1 MSNELK
7 LGFYLRHKEIKSDGT
22 VPIMGRIT
30 IGRTMVQF
38 SAKCSVAE
46 RLWDTK
52 SARAVG
58 KSKVAT
64 ELNRTLDKISLAI
77 HTHYKELVKRK
88 ASATAT
94 EVKNAF
100 QGIASGQESLLQF
113 CERYYDKLGERVG
126 VTLSY
131 NGRYAYR
138 NLTNNLRQFLKA
150 KYNLSDMPFSALDLS
165 FAENFDFFLRVDKK
179 LKPNSVVSA
188 ISYLKFIIYRAV
200 DEDLLPKNPF
210 ADYYPEGEKLPPKSI
225 TKEELAKI
233 MTTPLDTPSR
243 YLVRDLFLFS
253 VFTGISYIDIKN
265 LTTRHLSQAKDGVWW
280 IHSKR
285 QKTGNEF
292 HVPLLDVP
300 MQIIERYRGT
310 ADGDHL
316 FRVFSGVTMNIQLKK
331 ITKMCGI
338 ERDITYHQ
346 GRHSYASLI
355 TLSQG
360 VPMESVSKML
370 GHSSIKSTHIYAKM
384 SNDKIDN
391 DMRILERQ
399 IKGKYQL
406 ANL

>member
-7 LGFYLRHKEIKSDGT
+7 LGFYLRHKEIKSDGS

-38 SAKCSVAE
+38 GAKCSVAE

-64 ELNRTLDKISLAI
+64 ELNRNLDKISLAI
-77 HTHYKELVKRK
+77 HTHYKELIKRK
-88 ASATAT
+88 ASTTAT

-100 QGIASGQESLLQF
+100 QGIASGQETLLQF

-138 NLTNNLRQFLKA
+138 NL
-150 KYNLSDMPFSALDLS
+150 
-165 FAENFDFFLRVDKK
+165 
-179 LKPNSVVSA
+179 
-188 ISYLKFIIYRAV
+188 
-200 DEDLLPKNPF
+200 
-210 ADYYPEGEKLPPKSI
+210 
-225 TKEELAKI
+225 
-233 MTTPLDTPSR
+233 
-243 YLVRDLFLFS
+243 
-253 VFTGISYIDIKN
+253 
-265 LTTRHLSQAKDGVWW
+265 SQAKDGVWW

-285 QKTGNEF
+285 QKTGSEF

-331 ITKMCGI
+331 ITKICGI
-338 ERDITYHQ
+338 ARDITYHQ
-346 GRHSYASLI
+346 ARHSYASLI
-355 TLSQG
+355 TLS
-360 VPMESVSKML
+360 
-370 GHSSIKSTHIYAKM
+370 
-384 SNDKIDN
+384 
-391 DMRILERQ
+391 
-399 IKGKYQL
+399 
-406 ANL
+406 

>member
-30 IGRTMVQF
+30 IGKTMAQF

-64 ELNRTLDKISLAI
+64 ELNRNLDKISLAI
-77 HTHYKELVKRK
+77 HNHYKELIKRK
-88 ASATAT
+88 DSTTAT

-100 QGIASGQESLLQF
+100 QGVASGQETLLQF

-126 VTLSY
+126 VTISY

-138 NLTNNLRQFLKA
+138 NLTNNLRQFLKT
-150 KYNLSDMPFSALDLS
+150 KYNLSDMPFAALDLS
-165 FAENFDFFLRVDKK
+165 FVENFDFFLRVDKK
-179 LKPNSVVSA
+179 LKPNSVVSV

-210 ADYYPEGEKLPPKSI
+210 ADYFPEGEKLPPKSI
-225 TKEELAKI
+225 TREELAKI

-300 MQIIERYRGT
+300 MQIIEKYRGT
-310 ADGDHL
+310 ADGDTL
-316 FRVFSGVTMNIQLKK
+316 FRIFSGVTMNIQLKK

-370 GHSSIKSTHIYAKM
+370 GHTSIKSTHIYAKI